1 MLIQPTVWSAV
12 GCHAKSVRFRRCPA
26 TVVPERNSLGR
37 ARSTGALHPA
47 RGPRQ
52 KGRKEAKLSQPDQRP
67 CLLGIGVGPGDPE
80 LVTVK
85 AVRALRSCDLILV
98 PATEASGDDPGR
110 AEAIVA
116 SACPETVDR
125 LTRVPFSM
133 ADRTGVT
140 KRRAAA
146 WQVAAAAA
154 VRAFE
159 AGATR
164 VGFATVGDPSVYS
177 TFSYLAAG
185 VRDQVPEIDVEV
197 IPGITAMQA
206 LAAAS
211 RTPLVEGNEVLAL
224 VPLKHGIADLVEV
237 AQYADT
243 CVVYKAGRH
252 LDALRE
258 YLGTIGRD
266 AIAGIDIGMP
276 GERIVPISELDE
288 APYFTSVLIAP
299 QRGGTGERL

>member
-1 MLIQPTVWSAV
+1 M
-12 GCHAKSVRFRRCPA
+12 
-26 TVVPERNSLGR
+26 
-37 ARSTGALHPA
+37 
-47 RGPRQ
+47 
-52 KGRKEAKLSQPDQRP
+52 SQPDHRP

-85 AVRALRSCDLILV
+85 AVRALLSCDVILV

-116 SACPETVDR
+116 SACPETADR
-125 LTRVPFSM
+125 LKRVPFSM

-146 WQVAAAAA
+146 WQLAAAAA

-164 VGFATVGDPSVYS
+164 VGFATIGDPSVYS
-177 TFSYLAAG
+177 TFSYLASS
-185 VRDQVPEIDVEV
+185 VREKVADLRVEV

-211 RTPLVEGNEVLAL
+211 RTPLVEGDEVLAL
-224 VPLKHGIADLVEV
+224 VPLKRGIEPLLKVAEV
-237 AQYADT
+237 ADT
-243 CVVYKAGRH
+243 CVVYKAGRYLPELRAH
-252 LDALRE
+252 LAEIGDDAV
-258 YLGTIGRD
+258 
-266 AIAGIDIGMP
+266 AGIDVGLPAEQISA
-276 GERIVPISELDE
+276 VSELDS
-288 APYFTSVLIAP
+288 APYFTSVLWPAK
-299 QRGGTGERL
+299 RGGRGERL

>member
-1 MLIQPTVWSAV
+1 M
-12 GCHAKSVRFRRCPA
+12 
-26 TVVPERNSLGR
+26 
-37 ARSTGALHPA
+37 
-47 RGPRQ
+47 
-52 KGRKEAKLSQPDQRP
+52 SQPDHRP

-85 AVRALRSCDLILV
+85 AVRALLSCDVILV

-116 SACPETVDR
+116 SACPETADR
-125 LTRVPFSM
+125 LKRVPFSM

-146 WQVAAAAA
+146 WQLAAAAA

-164 VGFATVGDPSVYS
+164 VGFATIGDPSVYS

-185 VRDQVPEIDVEV
+185 VRDQVPEIEVEV

-211 RTPLVEGNEVLAL
+211 RTPLVEGDEVLAL
-224 VPLKHGIADLVEV
+224 VPLKHSIANLVEV
-237 AQYADT
+237 AQYVDT

-252 LDALRE
+252 LGALQE
-258 YLGTIGRD
+258 YLGTIEQD
-266 AIAGIDIGMP
+266 AIAGIDIGLP
-276 GERIVPISELDE
+276 GERIVQVSELDE
-288 APYFTSVLIAP
+288 APYFTSVLIVP
-299 QRGGTGERL
+299 QRGETGERL